1 MAWHDRGM
9 VLHGR
14 GMELHGMLSVWYDT
28 ACYRYGM
35 AW

>member
-1 MAWHDRGM
+1 MAWHDSIDRGM

-14 GMELHGMLSVWYDT
+14 GMELHGMLTVWYD
-28 ACYRYGM
+28 M

>member
-1 MAWHDRGM
+1 MAWHDRDM

-14 GMELHGMLSVWYDT
+14 GMELHGMVSVWYD
-28 ACYRYGM
+28 M

>member
-14 GMELHGMLSVWYDT
+14 GKEMHGMLSVWYD
-28 ACYRYGM
+28 M

>member
-14 GMELHGMLSVWYDT
+14 GMELHGMLSVWYD
-28 ACYRYGM
+28 M